1 MSLLYYSEWI
11 NANLISV
18 NGSFIDELK
27 DCVSIMLTESM
38 ERFRDELA
46 EVVGTEVRAELS
58 RQTDEIMEELGV
70 LSDVKCQVQTCS
82 EKVKDSLE
90 FMNETVEVVTVST
103 SDINSKLQCLQ
114 QTLDST
120 KADFDSI
127 SKSRTQLS
135 TISALLQE
143 TLKVLS
149 T

>member
-1 MSLLYYSEWI
+1 
-11 NANLISV
+11 
-18 NGSFIDELK
+18 
-27 DCVSIMLTESM
+27 MLSGSM

-114 QTLDST
+114 QTFDST

>member
-1 MSLLYYSEWI
+1 
-11 NANLISV
+11 
-18 NGSFIDELK
+18 
-27 DCVSIMLTESM
+27 MLSDSM
-38 ERFRDELA
+38 ERLRDELA

-58 RQTDEIMEELGV
+58 RQTDELMEELGA
-70 LSDVKCQVQTCS
+70 LSDVKGQVQTCS

-103 SDINSKLQCLQ
+103 SDINSKLLCLQ
-114 QTLDST
+114 QTLDNT

-149 T
+149 TGLNIYTYLLFFYFSRKFQCLVVP